1 MLNYRTD
8 WGRCEIV
15 LEEYLSKNKIS
26 KSSLTKTAELQ
37 YTQLQAYCKN
47 IIQRPDLGVLSRI
60 CFALNC
66 DVSDLIH
73 YFPPEKPQKED

>member
-1 MLNYRTD
+1 
-8 WGRCEIV
+8 
-15 LEEYLSKNKIS
+15 
-26 KSSLTKTAELQ
+26 
-37 YTQLQAYCKN
+37 QAYCKN

-73 YFPPEKPQKED
+73 YSPPEKPQKEE

>member
-1 MLNYRTD
+1 MLTYITD

-15 LEEYLSKNKIS
+15 LDEYLSQHSIS
-26 KSSLTKTAELQ
+26 KSRLSRAAELQ

-73 YFPPEKPQKED
+73 YSPPEKPQKEE